1 MDERKRYDEGM
12 KTRRS
17 VLGDAHVD
25 RALKNRTKFNEPFQD
40 LITRYAWGEI
50 WNRPGLPKK
59 TRSLLTLSMLVALN
73 RGEEFRLHVKAALSI
88 GVSRDEIQELLLQAA
103 IYCGVP
109 AANSAFHD
117 AEEVF
122 GALDKKKS

>member
-25 RALKNRTKFNEPFQD
+25 RTLKNRTKFNEPFQD

-73 RGEEFRLHVKAALSI
+73 RGEEFRMHVKAALSI

-103 IYCGVP
+103 VYCGVP
-109 AANSAFHD
+109 AANAAFHL

-122 GALDKKKS
+122 DAQDRK

>member
-25 RALKNRTKFNEPFQD
+25 RTLKNRTKFNEPFQD

-73 RGEEFRLHVKAALSI
+73 RGEEFRMHVKAALSI

-103 IYCGVP
+103 VYCGVP
-109 AANSAFHD
+109 AANAAFHL

-122 GALDKKKS
+122 EAQDRK

>member
-1 MDERKRYDEGM
+1 
-12 KTRRS
+12 
-17 VLGDAHVD
+17 VD
-25 RALKNRTKFNEPFQD
+25 RSLKNRTKFNEPFQE

-73 RGEEFRLHVKAALSI
+73 RSEEFRMHIKAALSI
-88 GVSRDEIQELLLQAA
+88 GVSREEIQEVLLQAA
-103 IYCGVP
+103 VYCGVP

-122 GALDKKKS
+122 ELLDAKKK